1 MRVFKLRILNGEKQ
15 VWMFPLTKLVRTVGG
30 GFRSEKVVQTEW
42 PGLVICRKS

>member
-30 GFRSEKVVQTEW
+30 GFRSEKVVQTE
-42 PGLVICRKS
+42 